1 MFRKD
6 FVALAL
12 LLSASQVSADPLIA
26 TQYGDFDRYVLALS
40 WQTGFC
46 QSMQDRNRSEP
57 EECRLQQEP
66 DNKADFLTV
75 HGLWPGLPKSIAAR
89 GVDER
94 RWMRFGCTTRPVPNM
109 PEAKA
114 GQKCRAAETGLS
126 LEMANKLNG
135 VMPGSGGNSCLER
148 YEYAKHGVC
157 FGFDP
162 DSYFGTMVRLNGEIK
177 QSPLGRFLARHY
189 GQTVSRDDFNAA
201 VAEAYGNQNVK
212 AFKLTCN
219 GNPAYLTEMQIS
231 IKAAAINAP
240 LSVNSFLPQ
249 PHPGNC
255 GKQFLLDKAG

>member
-1 MFRKD
+1 
-6 FVALAL
+6 
-12 LLSASQVSADPLIA
+12 
-26 TQYGDFDRYVLALS
+26 
-40 WQTGFC
+40 
-46 QSMQDRNRSEP
+46 
-57 EECRLQQEP
+57 
-66 DNKADFLTV
+66 
-75 HGLWPGLPKSIAAR
+75 
-89 GVDER
+89 
-94 RWMRFGCTTRPVPNM
+94 
-109 PEAKA
+109 
-114 GQKCRAAETGLS
+114 
-126 LEMANKLNG
+126 MANKLNG

-162 DSYFGTMVRLNGEIK
+162 DNYFGTMVRLNGEIK
-177 QSPLGRFLARHY
+177 QSPLGHFLASHY

-255 GKQFLLDKAG
+255 GKQFLLDKVG